1 MIIRHVKITSYHP
14 TKQPINKRTYVVRTL
29 ISLIM
34 FKLISPYIY
43 ARLLCR
49 YTWERTHA
57 ITLRIIM
64 HGEFEFISFATVAKK
79 YQGTNEGTKFGTY
92 TSKEDSDTARI

>member
-1 MIIRHVKITSYHP
+1 
-14 TKQPINKRTYVVRTL
+14 
-29 ISLIM
+29 
-34 FKLISPYIY
+34 
-43 ARLLCR
+43 
-49 YTWERTHA
+49 
-57 ITLRIIM
+57 M